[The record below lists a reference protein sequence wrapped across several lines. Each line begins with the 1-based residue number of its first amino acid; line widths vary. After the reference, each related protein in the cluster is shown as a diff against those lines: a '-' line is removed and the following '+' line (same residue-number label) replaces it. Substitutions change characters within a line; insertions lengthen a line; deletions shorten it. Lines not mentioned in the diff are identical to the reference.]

1 MKYIQ
6 KFESYT
12 YYNKELCPVFWDNFK
27 FNERI
32 REKLL
37 AIAMDFFNNL
47 NLKNVDV
54 IDIRLVGSLANFNWT
69 KYSDLDVHI
78 VIDYNEVNKDTDLVT
93 SYLKDKKT
101 LNDIQHNI
109 TIKGFDVEVYIENIT
124 DSTKSLGIYSLM
136 KNGWLKIPEYSQP
149 EIDNDLIDKKVIEF
163 EDIIDKIESLYK
175 SNITP
180 EESNLYLNH
189 MKSYKDKIMKMRKES
204 LEKEGELST
213 GNLIYKRLRNDGYLD
228 KMFDLINKLYD
239 KIYIQ

>member
-1 MKYIQ
+1 MNYIKTFEKYA
-6 KFESYT
+6 
-12 YYNKELCPVFWDNFK
+12 YYNKELCPIFWDNFK

-37 AIAMDFFNNL
+37 TIAMDFFNNL
-47 NLKNVDV
+47 NLKNVD
-54 IDIRLVGSLANFNWT
+54 IKDIRLVGSLANFNWT
-69 KYSDLDVHI
+69 EYSDLDVHI
-78 VIDYNEVNKDTDLVT
+78 VIDYNEINKDIDLVT

-109 TIKGFDVEVYIENIT
+109 TIKGFDVEVYVENIE
-124 DSTKSLGIYSLM
+124 DSTHSLGIYSLL

-163 EDIIDKIESLYK
+163 EDVINKIESLYK
-175 SNITP
+175 SKISP

-204 LEKEGELST
+204 LDKEGELST